1 MPKFRKKPVVIQ
13 AVQYDGNYRCLDEFP
28 FSEVCNIE
36 ISHEEAGEGKFK
48 QCLIISTL
56 EGKMKASIGDY
67 IIRGVNGE
75 YYPCKLDIFE
85 KTYEAVIGN
94 AAIQSSTNT
103 NEVIDD
109 QDMDISK
116 FIESG
121 HEIGIVHKDDING
134 ISSEYMGRRSFIAPK
149 TYEDGTQNYIITNMN
164 ECINAEDGVRERRY
178 TFTELSHEALVAMLD
193 AMIRTVSSQEFAAT
207 MVLQAE
213 MNIKLH
219 EQYKKDLEERGV
231 KIDE

>member
-13 AVQYDGNYRCLDEFP
+13 AVQYDGSYRCLDEFP

-36 ISHEEAGEGKFK
+36 ISQEEAGEGKFK

-75 YYPCKLDIFE
+75 YYPCKPDIFE
-85 KTYEAVIGN
+85 KTYEAVI
-94 AAIQSSTNT
+94 
-103 NEVIDD
+103 DD
-109 QDMDISK
+109 PDMDISK

-178 TFTELSHEALVAMLD
+178 TFIELSHEALVAMLD
-193 AMIRTVSSQEFAAT
+193 AMIRTVSSQEFAA
-207 MVLQAE
+207 MMDLQAE
-213 MNIKLH
+213 LNIKLH